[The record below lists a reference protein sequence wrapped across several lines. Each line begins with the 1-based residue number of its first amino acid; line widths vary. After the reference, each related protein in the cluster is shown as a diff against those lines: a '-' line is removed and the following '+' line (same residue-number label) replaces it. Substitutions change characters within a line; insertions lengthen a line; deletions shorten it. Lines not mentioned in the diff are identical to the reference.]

1 MRAPVFS
8 RCGVISRGA
17 YPAPVAELT
26 ADGGTTV
33 GGALLRMQTAPEP
46 LLMLSPMAPP
56 EYGSGRNLLAYTDDP
71 NRTENRNR
79 REVQPIGIRLLTFSP
94 PNW

>member
-1 MRAPVFS
+1 
-8 RCGVISRGA
+8 
-17 YPAPVAELT
+17 
-26 ADGGTTV
+26 
-33 GGALLRMQTAPEP
+33 
-46 LLMLSPMAPP
+46 MLSPMAPP